1 MSLRKDGTAVKV
13 FDFDNTIYKGES
25 SIDFSFYMIRHNKK
39 ILRYVPTILLSLAGY
54 KLCLLKKEK
63 LESIINDFLFGVLD
77 GTESIT
83 AYIGQFWEDHAHKL
97 NQKILHLVEPEDVII
112 SASPIILIQG
122 IREMINTENII
133 GTEIDLEQKKVI
145 WFNFGDNKVKRY
157 RSLYGNRKI
166 DAFYTDSY
174 NDKDMMDIAQKV
186 YIVKKGNIYTK

>member
-1 MSLRKDGTAVKV
+1 MKV

-83 AYIGQFWEDHAHKL
+83 TYVGHFWESHAHML
-97 NQKILHLVEPEDVII
+97 NKKILHMVEPEDVII
-112 SASPIILIQG
+112 SASPILLIQG
-122 IREMINTENII
+122 IQEMINTENII
-133 GTEIDLEQKKVI
+133 GTEIDLEQKKVT

-157 RSLYGNRKI
+157 RSLYGDLKI
-166 DAFYTDSY
+166 DVFYTDSY

-186 YIVKKGNIYTK
+186 YIVKKGNILDCDFVKGR

>member
-1 MSLRKDGTAVKV
+1 MRMRRGRSGEQFARKGRRPLIVLLAALVLLAAGALILDARLR
-13 FDFDNTIYKGES
+13 
-25 SIDFSFYMIRHNKK
+25 
-39 ILRYVPTILLSLAGY
+39 PTVAELAGA
-54 KLCLLKKEK
+54 E

-174 NDKDMMDIAQKV
+174 NDKDMMDIAKKV
-186 YIVKKGNIYTK
+186 CIVKKGNIYKIRDRIA